1 MVSLRILDRI
11 GLAGRTHF
19 RFSATTACG
28 TRPPRSY
35 ELRPHAE
42 VVLLPGPLWR
52 CRQQPLRPENLCFSE
67 IVQACLSARTY
78 PRYKKRSRGQLPYLV
93 DGEKTVGDS
102 DAIISH
108 LITRYALTIDD
119 DLTANQRGHR
129 SFGKTDARR
138 SLLGHV
144 LFALGRSPLLAAF
157 PGSPSDDTSRHYRSS
172 LGSGT
177 GVQFYAL
184 PLSRY
189 WSLRAQGSLCQRYR
203 GPKSPG
209 GPCSWQRF
217 SIRGPA
223 SQHRCGH
230 LWIYGQYVFLCDR
243 HPFEELSPIA
253 AKSRGALSSDPRC
266 ARRLSDHGCRDRC
279 HRRMRNA
286 KSAAQFKL
294 FLLRVKLT
302 SRSTRIICSTWLYA
316 A

>member
-1 MVSLRILDRI
+1 MSYAPMLRLFSYPDLYGVADNNPYGLKIYAFLKLCKLAFQHEHILD
-11 GLAGRTHF
+11 TK
-19 RFSATTACG
+19 SA
-28 TRPPRSY
+28 P
-35 ELRPHAE
+35 
-42 VVLLPGPLWR
+42 
-52 CRQQPLRPENLCFSE
+52 
-67 IVQACLSARTY
+67 
-78 PRYKKRSRGQLPYLV
+78 RGQLPYLV

-119 DLTANQRGHR
+119 DLTANQRD
-129 SFGKTDARR
+129 TDLLVRRMLDDLYWVMSYSRWVDPRFWPLFREALLTTHPDITEAALEAAREYNFTR
-138 SLLGHV
+138 YHYQGI
-144 LFALGRSPLLAAF
+144 GRYEPEA
-157 PGSPSDDTSRHYRSS
+157 
-172 LGSGT
+172 
-177 GVQFYAL
+177 VYA
-184 PLSRY
+184 
-189 WSLRAQGSLCQRYR
+189 R
-203 GPKSPG
+203 GIA

-286 KSAAQFKL
+286 KAAAQFKL